1 MKLEKQELFGKFK
14 QMHKDV
20 LEEVGEFDLDPRL
33 MVYNQML
40 NLIKLNR
47 DMEDSLM
54 YDMLH
59 TQLESS
65 KTLTEGHINSF
76 GGTEDSPKTL
86 EAIEVSKKV
95 INEFY
100 LD

>member
-20 LEEVGEFDLDPRL
+20 LEEVGGFDLDPRL

-40 NLIKLNR
+40 NLIHSNKE
-47 DMEDSLM
+47 MEDQMMCGMLM
-54 YDMLH
+54 A
-59 TQLESS
+59 QLEST
-65 KTLTEGHINSF
+65 KELTEGHIQAF

-86 EAIEVSKKV
+86 EAIGVSQQV

-100 LD
+100 HE